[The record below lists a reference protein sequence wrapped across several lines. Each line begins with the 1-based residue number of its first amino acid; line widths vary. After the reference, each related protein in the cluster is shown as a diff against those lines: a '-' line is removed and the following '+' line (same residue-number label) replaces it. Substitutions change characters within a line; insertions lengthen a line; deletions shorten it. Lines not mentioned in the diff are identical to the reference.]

1 MICTTV
7 RKGYDC
13 PFMTAK
19 GCSYNGGS
27 CLEAVEACKGC
38 SKILEIE
45 TGWYCSA
52 FPEPALKWKN
62 GVCNMATPRK
72 GGRGIRS
79 GKGEPVE
86 SLQARPTR
94 KINIAFISLHAL
106 PAFRA
111 GLFFMACRSV
121 FLLDIFLLNH
131 YTTCLF
137 AEVSLIG
144 KRLLIHPA
152 TRCLRASR
160 LL

>member
-27 CLEAVEACKGC
+27 CVEAVEACKGC

-62 GVCNMATPRK
+62 GVCNMATHVKAGEISAQAKVNPLKASKRAR
-72 GGRGIRS
+72 RG
-79 GKGEPVE
+79 K
-86 SLQARPTR
+86 
-94 KINIAFISLHAL
+94 
-106 PAFRA
+106 
-111 GLFFMACRSV
+111 
-121 FLLDIFLLNH
+121 
-131 YTTCLF
+131 
-137 AEVSLIG
+137 
-144 KRLLIHPA
+144 
-152 TRCLRASR
+152 
-160 LL
+160 